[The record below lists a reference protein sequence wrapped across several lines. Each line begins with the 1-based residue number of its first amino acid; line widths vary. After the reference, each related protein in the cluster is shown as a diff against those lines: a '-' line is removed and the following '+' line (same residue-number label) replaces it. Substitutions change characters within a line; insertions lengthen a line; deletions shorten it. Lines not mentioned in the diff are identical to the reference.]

1 MKKGIT
7 IIEFVGAVLLLVVIG
22 HLLSNTTNILS
33 IKTNHSLITGVKEA
47 VYSYMGT
54 AKKFCLEESYLLEN
68 REDIFFFGNKKIEM
82 KTICNNLS
90 TKMKEVIVEGCL
102 LEFNYCYENKVYV
115 YVE

>member
-7 IIEFVGAVLLLVVIG
+7 IIEFVGAILLLVVIG
-22 HLLSNTTNILS
+22 QLLSSTTNVLS

-54 AKKFCLEESYLLEN
+54 AKKFCLEETYLLEKI
-68 REDIFFFGNKKIEM
+68 EEVFFFENKKIEM
-82 KTICNNLS
+82 KTTCNNLS
-90 TKMKEVIVEGCL
+90 VKMKEVTVIGCF
-102 LEFNYCYENKVYV
+102 LEDNYCYENKVYI